1 MKTKQNYNTLTVLF
15 EESKTV
21 YFASS
26 IMKKK
31 CVFPSLSRLPVKL
44 ICCLAFGPA
53 SWFCCRLKSNAISL

>member
-31 CVFPSLSRLPVKL
+31 MC
-44 ICCLAFGPA
+44 
-53 SWFCCRLKSNAISL
+53 ISISF

>member
-15 EESKTV
+15 EESKTA

-26 IMKKK
+26 IMKKI
-31 CVFPSLSRLPVKL
+31 CVFPSLCRLPVKL

-53 SWFCCRLKSNAISL
+53 S